1 MLQKA
6 RALRISRPGGLRTS
20 QMDFGDFTFI
30 NEEFHADSVSPS
42 ELGRLLAKGWR
53 HFGTYFFRYSVAYH
67 ALKYRR
73 VIPLRIRLEDFSLSR
88 SLKRII
94 RKNSDLEV
102 AIGKSS
108 LDEEKRRLFDIHK
121 QRFAGPRPG
130 SILHFL
136 DAEPGS
142 IPCPGLEFCVRREN
156 GTLVAI
162 SFADEADDSLSS
174 VYAMFDQAHS
184 RRSLGIYTLLLEIEH
199 AKSLGKKFQY
209 LGYAY
214 EGSSFYDYKKRF
226 SAIERYDW
234 QGSWVDF
241 EE

>member
-1 MLQKA
+1 
-6 RALRISRPGGLRTS
+6 
-20 QMDFGDFTFI
+20 MDFADFIFI
-30 NEEFHADSVSPS
+30 NEEFRADKVSPE

-53 HFGTYFFRYSVAYH
+53 HFGKYFFRYSIAYH
-67 ALKYRR
+67 DNKYRR
-73 VIPLRIRLEDFSLSR
+73 VMPLRIRLGDFSLSR
-88 SLKRII
+88 SLKRIA
-94 RKNSDLEV
+94 RRNVDLEV
-102 AIGKSS
+102 SVGKSF
-108 LDEEKRRLFDIHK
+108 LDEEKQRLFDIHK
-121 QRFAGPRPG
+121 QRFRGPRPG

-142 IPCPGLEFCVRREN
+142 VPCPGLEFCVRGED
-156 GTLVAI
+156 GSLMAI

-174 VYAMFDQAHS
+174 VYAMFDPAHS
-184 RRSLGIYTLLLEIEH
+184 RRSLGIYTILLEVEH
-199 AKSLGKKFQY
+199 AKDLGKEFHY

-234 QGSWVDF
+234 QGNWVDF